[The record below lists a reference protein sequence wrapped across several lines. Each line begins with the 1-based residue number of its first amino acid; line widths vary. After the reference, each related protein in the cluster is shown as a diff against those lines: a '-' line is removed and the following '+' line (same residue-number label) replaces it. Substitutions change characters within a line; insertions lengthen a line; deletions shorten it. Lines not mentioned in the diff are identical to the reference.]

1 MIILG
6 IDPGLATTGY
16 GVIKKKGNSFEL
28 IDYDTI
34 TTSAEESDVDR
45 LSNLYE
51 NLLLL
56 INKYKPG
63 QIAVEELFFN
73 KNVKTAIRV
82 GQARGV
88 ILLAGSQQGIEVAEY
103 TPLQVKQAVV
113 GYGRASKSQVQQMV
127 KALLN
132 LSEIPKPD
140 DAADALAISI
150 CHGHSYASKKK
161 WGDLL

>member
-6 IDPGLATTGY
+6 IDPGLAIIGY
-16 GVIKKKGNSFEL
+16 GVVEKKGNSFKL
-28 IDYDTI
+28 IDYSTI
-34 TTSAEESDVDR
+34 KTSSKLDDVTR
-45 LSNLYE
+45 LSKLYDQ
-51 NLLLL
+51 L
-56 INKYKPG
+56 IELIKKYDPD
-63 QIAVEELFFN
+63 QMAVEELFFN

-88 ILLAGSQQGIEVAEY
+88 ILLAGSKQGIQVAEY

-113 GYGRASKSQVQQMV
+113 GYGRASKRQVQQMV

-132 LSEIPKPD
+132 LEEIPKPD

-150 CHGHSYASKKK
+150 CHGHSYASKQK
-161 WGDLL
+161 WGDLK